1 MDLNERKRKILEAI
15 IEDYISSAEP
25 VGSRTISKHTDMGLS
40 SATIRNEMSDLEE
53 MGYLISP
60 HTSAGRVP
68 TDAGYRFYVNELMEQ
83 YKMAQK
89 DIVTLRR
96 FFTVGVLQLDRLI
109 RQASSIVSQLTNYTT
124 IAVTPE
130 LKRSYIKRFELVP
143 VDSKTALLVLVTSE
157 GIVKN
162 QLITVSEDEVSLRNL
177 SLVLNEKLTGLT
189 LEEINLVRINEIQQ
203 ILGADSAVLMPILN
217 FIHQAISELD
227 GSEVY
232 VANTQN
238 ILNHPEYYDLSKAK
252 ELLSFLEDKESV
264 KHAVNQADTGD
275 AINVVIGSEN
285 EMDEMKDTSLVTAKY
300 VSNGKVIGK
309 LGIVGPTRMN
319 YAKVIASLD
328 YIHKNMDTIINELYH
343 EEKGSD

>member
-25 VGSRTISKHTDMGLS
+25 VGSRTISKHSDMGLS

-60 HTSAGRVP
+60 HTSAGRIP

-83 YKMAQK
+83 YKVAQK

-96 FFTVGVLQLDRLI
+96 FFTAGVLQLDKLI
-109 RQASSIVSQLTNYTT
+109 RQAGSVVSQLTNYTT

-130 LKRSYIKRFELVP
+130 LKKSYIKRFELVP
-143 VDSKTALLVLVTSE
+143 VDGETALLVLITSE
-157 GIVKN
+157 GIVRN
-162 QLITVSEDEVSLRNL
+162 QLISVSEDELSLRSL
-177 SLVLNEKLTGLT
+177 SGVLNEKLAGLT

-203 ILGADSAVLMPILN
+203 MLGANAPMLMPILN

-238 ILNHPEYYDLSKAK
+238 MLNHPEYFDLSKAK
-252 ELLSFLEDKESV
+252 GILRFLEDKESV
-264 KHAVNQADTGD
+264 KHAVDRADTGD
-275 AINVVIGSEN
+275 AISIVIGSEN
-285 EMDEMKDTSLVTAKY
+285 EIDEMKDTSIVTAKY
-300 VSNGKVIGK
+300 MSNGKTIGT

-319 YAKVIASLD
+319 YAKVITSLD
-328 YIHKNMDTIINELYH
+328 YIRKNMDTIINELYN

>member
-1 MDLNERKRKILEAI
+1 MDLSERKRKILEAI

-40 SATIRNEMSDLEE
+40 SATIRNEMSDLEDI
-53 MGYLISP
+53 GYLISP
-60 HTSAGRVP
+60 HTSAGRIP

-83 YKMAQK
+83 YKMAQQ
-89 DIVTLRR
+89 DVVTLRR
-96 FFTVGVLQLDRLI
+96 FFTAGILQLDKLI
-109 RQASSIVSQLTNYTT
+109 RQAGSVVSNLTNYTT

-130 LKRSYIKRFELVP
+130 LKESYIKRFELVP
-143 VDSKTALLVLVTSE
+143 VDRDTALLVLITSE
-157 GIVKN
+157 GIVRN
-162 QLITVSEDEVSLRNL
+162 QLINVSEDALSLRNL
-177 SLVLNEKLTGLT
+177 SVVLNEKLTGLT

-203 ILGADSAVLMPILN
+203 ILGANATVLMPILN

-252 ELLSFLEDKESV
+252 EILSLLEDKESL
-264 KHAVNQADTGD
+264 KHAVDQADSGD
-275 AINVVIGSEN
+275 GISIVIGSEN
-285 EMDEMKDTSLVTAKY
+285 KMDEMKGTSIVTAKY
-300 VSNGKVIGK
+300 MSNGKMLGK

-328 YIHKNMDTIINELYH
+328 YIRKNMDTIINELYQ
-343 EEKGSD
+343 EEKGSE